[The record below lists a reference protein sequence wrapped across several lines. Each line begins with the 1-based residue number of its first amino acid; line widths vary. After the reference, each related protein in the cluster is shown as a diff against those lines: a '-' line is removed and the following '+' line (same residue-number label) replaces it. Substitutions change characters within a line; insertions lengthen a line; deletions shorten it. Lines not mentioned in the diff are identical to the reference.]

1 MPQQFTVPQF
11 LDAEDK
17 IMGPITIRQ
26 FVILLTAFLTDAI
39 LYKLLPFVAFI
50 IVGLVIIMLAGIL
63 AFVKINGMPFHFFIL
78 NLIQTFKRPQL
89 RVWDKNLNDSELR
102 EFFKKEKEA
111 PPPPLERKAPVSRS
125 RLNELTL
132 VVNTG
137 GLYKPEGE

>member
-11 LDAEDK
+11 IDAEDK
-17 IMGPITIRQ
+17 ILGPITIRQ
-26 FVILLTAFLTDAI
+26 FIILLVAFLTDAV
-39 LYKLLPFVAFI
+39 LYKLLPFVYFI
-50 IVGLVIIMLAGIL
+50 IVGLAIILMAGVL

-89 RVWDKNLNDSELR
+89 RVWDKRLNDSELR
-102 EFFKKEKEA
+102 RLMKEEKEA
-111 PPPPLERKAPVSRS
+111 PPPPPERKAPVSKS